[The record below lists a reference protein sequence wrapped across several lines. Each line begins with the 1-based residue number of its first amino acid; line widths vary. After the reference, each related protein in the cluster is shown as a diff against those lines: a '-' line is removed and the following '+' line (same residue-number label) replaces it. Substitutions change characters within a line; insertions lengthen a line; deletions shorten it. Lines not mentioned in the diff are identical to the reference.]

1 MRYHFV
7 LIRLA
12 NINLATLRLY
22 YVDNHRQNEVFH
34 SLNKKIKVSKF
45 YMLLLN
51 TVT

>member
-22 YVDNHRQNEVFH
+22 YVDNHKHNEVFH
-34 SLNKKIKVSKF
+34 TINKKIKVPKF
-45 YMLLLN
+45 YVLLLSI
-51 TVT
+51 VT